1 MNVIKVH
8 YMNAW
13 KCHNETVQLRLT
25 SKKGKEKA
33 KEKTVFCRSCDPV
46 SESTVGKPVLAWL

>member
-1 MNVIKVH
+1 MIKVH

-13 KCHNETVQLRLT
+13 KCHNETVQLRPT
-25 SKKGKEKA
+25 SKKGKKKA

-46 SESTVGKPVLAWL
+46 SESTVGKPALAWL